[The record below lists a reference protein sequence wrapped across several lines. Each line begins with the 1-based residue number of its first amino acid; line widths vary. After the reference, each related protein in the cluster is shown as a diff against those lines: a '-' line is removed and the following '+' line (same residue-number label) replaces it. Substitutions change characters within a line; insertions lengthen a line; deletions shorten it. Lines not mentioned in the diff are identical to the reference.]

1 MSGAEKRALSTDL
14 EAGEGGL
21 HDNGLRGDVVG
32 KTLRIL
38 RDAHTDDSPKQYP
51 RQDGAGKRPH
61 GLNHAE
67 VGKVWS
73 GQVRSWGTQVQASV
87 EDL

>member
-67 VGKVWS
+67 VGKV
-73 GQVRSWGTQVQASV
+73 R
-87 EDL
+87 